1 MLGERTAQGIL
12 WSMITGLIL
21 LGGVDP
27 IIAADD
33 TQKPAKQAPASTAKK
48 APEKKPAAKSG
59 DKKDTAAAKAKGQPP
74 KYTSAETVAKAQ
86 ACFGEAPKIQ
96 SVTPD
101 EGKAGEKVTIFGK
114 GFGPAACLRSLSFGP
129 GYPAAFTFVSDAQ
142 ITATVP
148 SGRRKG
154 MAMMTITTASG
165 EDSKGFLLK

>member
-12 WSMITGLIL
+12 WSMVVGLIV

-48 APEKKPAAKSG
+48 APEKKPAAKSRG
-59 DKKDTAAAKAKGQPP
+59 KKDTAAATAKSPAP
-74 KYTSAETVAKAQ
+74 KYTSAETAGKAQ
-86 ACFGEAPKIQ
+86 ACFGEAPKIET
-96 SVTPD
+96 VTPD
-101 EGKAGEKVTIFGK
+101 EGKAGDKVTIAGRN
-114 GFGPAACLRSLSFGP
+114 FGPAECLRSLSFGP
-129 GYPAAFTFVSDAQ
+129 GNSATFNLDSPTH

-148 SGRRKG
+148 TVKRKG
-154 MAMMTITTASG
+154 MAIMTVTTASG